1 MHGSWKASFVQW
13 CASNC
18 RALGRATEPQNLC
31 PGHGS
36 PIHPLTQT
44 YSITTLGTKKTLN
57 PASHSILL
65 SFRMIANI
73 LFQLSNYRP
82 GVIVV
87 VNKIPPRGRDDTLLH
102 NISSLNQL
110 ISNMARD
117 SNQNILC
124 LDPCPKMFR
133 YYAKDEVHLNRSGK
147 RFYVYG
153 LAKSLINFHWPQL
166 QSTR

>member
-1 MHGSWKASFVQW
+1 MEQ
-13 CASNC
+13 
-18 RALGRATEPQNLC
+18 
-31 PGHGS
+31 
-36 PIHPLTQT
+36 ID
-44 YSITTLGTKKTLN
+44 
-57 PASHSILL
+57 ILVKEVK
-65 SFRMIANI
+65 RC
-73 LFQLSNYRP
+73 RP

-110 ISNMARD
+110 ISNMTKD